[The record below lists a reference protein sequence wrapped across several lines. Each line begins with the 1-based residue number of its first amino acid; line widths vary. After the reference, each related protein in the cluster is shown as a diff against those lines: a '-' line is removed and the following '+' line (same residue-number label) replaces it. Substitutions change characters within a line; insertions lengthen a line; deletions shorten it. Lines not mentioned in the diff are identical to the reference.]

1 MFNSVKIDKQL
12 LKSLVTLGSV
22 IEARDKYTGGHVY
35 RVGQYAR
42 KIGDKL
48 GLPSDRLFALEVGG
62 LVHDLGK
69 IGTPDAILNKRDK
82 LTDSEYEMMKNHVK
96 LGADLVKNH
105 PLESLV
111 IDSVSDHH
119 ERLDGKGYPESKDQE
134 HISLHARIMSVSDAF
149 DAMTSARPYRQ
160 GMPAEKALE
169 IMRSE
174 IGTQFHT
181 DVVEA
186 LSSLFEE
193 GLLDGILGHAGFE
206 RKMLACPVCGPT
218 IAPTNKQ
225 KDGDKVMCPACTG
238 EYVLHRHG
246 ESYDIEFTEK
256 VLNLYEPKVDEDV
269 VNYIVKVS
277 PKKVNLSY

>member
-1 MFNSVKIDKQL
+1 
-12 LKSLVTLGSV
+12 
-22 IEARDKYTGGHVY
+22 
-35 RVGQYAR
+35 
-42 KIGDKL
+42 
-48 GLPSDRLFALEVGG
+48 LPSDRLFALEVGG